1 MVRNLTSLAAMKLWS
16 FFLALVQPRY
26 EVLAPYSRQWM
37 PLRGKLLSL
46 IGLAILLGIGMM
58 YGFYAAVLP
67 PNMRVYLLAP
77 IAIMLLLVIWTLPD
91 QVNPPTRLMI
101 RCFFLFVAISV
112 VWPDYIAISIPGMP
126 WISMRR
132 LVLAPMALCLLISL
146 SVSKPFRG
154 EMRDALGIYPPLPKM
169 MVGFLIIQAASLSM
183 AVMGDITVSVKNYI
197 NYQFLWTAVFFV
209 SAYTLRSEE
218 SILRLIKIFF
228 ITAVIVAVIGIIE
241 SREQQVLWMDHI
253 PSFLQVDPKMLD
265 QIYGTRFR
273 DGLYRTKSTFTNP
286 LPFAEFLAL
295 SSPILL
301 FYIIRTKS
309 IFLIAGLILLDII
322 FLYAILSTQAR
333 LGNLGFLVSHAI
345 FGLLWG
351 LRRWKTSRFSLIGP
365 AMSLAYPGFLIALCL
380 AIMTVSSIN
389 NRVLGSSS
397 TQGSDNARRE
407 QVAKGLPIIAKSP
420 IFGYGPGRA
429 AGVLGFK
436 NYTFVTIDSYM
447 LSIGL
452 DYGAVGFILFYGM
465 FLLTIYWC
473 FRLLMMEEGLASDLP
488 LLIVSMMSA
497 FILIKSV
504 LSQEDN
510 NSIPFILMGAALG
523 LLNMYKKRHGA
534 LPTAAWP
541 S

>member
-1 MVRNLTSLAAMKLWS
+1 MKLWS

>member
-1 MVRNLTSLAAMKLWS
+1 VRNLTSLAAMKLWS

-228 ITAVIVAVIGIIE
+228 ITAVVVAVIGIIE
-241 SREQQVLWMDHI
+241 SHEQQVLWMDHI

>member
-197 NYQFLWTAVFFV
+197 NYQFLRTAVFFV

-228 ITAVIVAVIGIIE
+228 ITAVVVAVIGIIE